1 MDSNIGYGGNTS
13 NGTHS
18 PNLERDESL
27 RYQDFPATGVTR
39 GSTPTTT
46 NNSRFGF
53 SEDDTIINSNAA
65 GASKGYHRYSIGESG
80 NESGSDTTALQSN
93 QHVKRTSSFNKS
105 KARNNNQKNNSGFD
119 PDGVLRGKRSS
130 NSEDAIEE
138 DESDVDLDFAYDPH
152 NYNDTYSK
160 VPLVSY
166 QSKSKSKTQSQPKR
180 QGEYGRISNDSF
192 NSRHSGDDDDDDID
206 FGEEEESVGM
216 MTGNR
221 TNRSGIGNRQGHG
234 HGHGHDGDIEAK
246 LPSHGGSMF
255 SSFLNMANSI
265 IGAGII
271 GLPFAFQEA
280 GLGMGII
287 LLCAL
292 TWIVDW
298 TVQLLVHAGK
308 LSGRMTYQD
317 LLMFCFGKAGLI
329 MISIFQFIFAFGAM
343 CAYTVIVG
351 DTLPHVLQSLIPGI
365 DDGPFAF
372 TVRRTFVITFC
383 TVLIS
388 FPLSLYRDISKL
400 AKTSAIAMLALVVI
414 IIAVIIE
421 GPKAPMEIRGDP
433 DLVWTFAKPKVFQ
446 SIGVISFAFVCHHNS
461 FLIFGSLQK
470 PTLNRVK
477 IVTHMSMVVS
487 LLACLVLALSGYIS
501 FSDKTQGNILNN
513 FPSDNF
519 IINIAR
525 FCFGVN
531 MFTTLPLEAFVCRE
545 VIETYYFAGKPFS
558 LKRHTIITTGLVG
571 VALIIALLT
580 CDLGFVLEVTGG
592 FSATALAFIL
602 PPLCYLK
609 LASGPTFCKKKIPH
623 LACLGFGIAVM
634 VLSTFFS
641 LQHFMYPEDPT
652 ATCTL

>member
-1 MDSNIGYGGNTS
+1 MPAGTTTGAPTSSAS
-13 NGTHS
+13 NGY
-18 PNLERDESL
+18 R
-27 RYQDFPATGVTR
+27 
-39 GSTPTTT
+39 
-46 NNSRFGF
+46 
-53 SEDDTIINSNAA
+53 
-65 GASKGYHRYSIGESG
+65 RYSMGESG

-93 QHVKRTSSFNKS
+93 QHVKRTNSFTKKGRSSS
-105 KARNNNQKNNSGFD
+105 SGGFD
-119 PDGVLRGKRSS
+119 PDRILFQAEDNDDNDDEDDLVLHL
-130 NSEDAIEE
+130 NSD
-138 DESDVDLDFAYDPH
+138 AYDPQSAAS
-152 NYNDTYSK
+152 TAK

-166 QSKSKSKTQSQPKR
+166 KKADSRHSRTSGKPKSTAQPKR
-180 QGEYGRISNDSF
+180 QGEYGRISHDSF
-192 NSRHSGDDDDDDID
+192 HSGYSEEFEEDDDRDD
-206 FGEEEESVGM
+206 FGQEEEDVGM

-221 TNRSGIGNRQGHG
+221 TNRSGIGNGGGGGHG
-234 HGHGHDGDIEAK
+234 TNEDAK
-246 LPSHGGSMF
+246 LPDQGGSLF
-255 SSFLNMANSI
+255 NSFLNMANSI

-287 LLCAL
+287 LLCVL

-298 TVQLLVHAGK
+298 TVGLLVHNGK
-308 LSGRMTYQD
+308 LSGRQTYQD

-351 DTLPHVLQSLIPGI
+351 DTLPHVLQALIPGI
-365 DDGPFAF
+365 ETWPYLGFIA
-372 TVRRTFVITFC
+372 RRTFVITFC

-400 AKTSAIAMLALVVI
+400 AKTSAVAMLALVVI
-414 IIAVIIE
+414 IIAVMIE
-421 GPKAPMEIRGDP
+421 GPRTPTEIRGDP
-433 DLVWTFAKPKVFQ
+433 TLVWSFARPKLFQ

-470 PTLNRVK
+470 PTMNRFK
-477 IVTHMSMVVS
+477 LVTHMSMTVS
-487 LLACLVLALSGYIS
+487 LLACLILALSGYMV

-531 MFTTLPLEAFVCRE
+531 MFTTLPLETFVCRE
-545 VIETYYFAGKPFS
+545 VIETYYYAGLPFS
-558 LKRHTIITTGLVG
+558 MKRHFIITTGLVG
-571 VALIIALLT
+571 AALVIALLT
-580 CDLGFVLEVTGG
+580 CNLGFVLEVTGG

-609 LASGPTFCKKKIPH
+609 LSSGSIWSVSKIPH
-623 LACLGFGIAVM
+623 LACLAFGVAVM
-634 VLSTFFS
+634 ILSTLFS
-641 LQHFMYPEDPT
+641 LQHFLAPPDASASQCSM
-652 ATCTL
+652 

>member
-1 MDSNIGYGGNTS
+1 MDSYSINTTTTTT
-13 NGTHS
+13 NTAVAG
-18 PNLERDESL
+18 RDESD
-27 RYQDFPATGVTR
+27 RYR
-39 GSTPTTT
+39 GMT
-46 NNSRFGF
+46 NGADIDTNANGF
-53 SEDDTIINSNAA
+53 R
-65 GASKGYHRYSIGESG
+65 RYSLAESG

-93 QHVKRTSSFNKS
+93 MHVKRTNSFGKNNRGFNKS
-105 KARNNNQKNNSGFD
+105 SSSSSSRQKFD
-119 PDGVLRGKRSS
+119 PDRILHNNNNNNNNSSSNGRSS
-130 NSEDAIEE
+130 FSATGAQG
-138 DESDVDLDFAYDPH
+138 DESDVDLDFGYDPSD
-152 NYNDTYSK
+152 YRDPSTK

-166 QSKSKSKTQSQPKR
+166 QKSKRAPSRTTKSSQPKR

-192 NSRHSGDDDDDDID
+192 HSRDMDEDDDDEDGNYDY
-206 FGEEEESVGM
+206 GQEEEDVGM
-216 MTGNR
+216 MTGSR
-221 TNRSGIGNRQGHG
+221 SNRSGIGNG
-234 HGHGHDGDIEAK
+234 HGHGHDHAGVEAK
-246 LPSHGGSMF
+246 LPDEGGSLF

-265 IGAGII
+265 IGAG
-271 GLPFAFQEA
+271 LPFAFEEA

-298 TVQLLVHAGK
+298 TVGLLVHSGK
-308 LSGRMTYQD
+308 LSGRTTYQD
-317 LLMFCFGKAGLI
+317 LLMFCFGKMGLI

-351 DTLPHVLQSLIPGI
+351 DTLPHVLQALIPGI
-365 DDGPFAF
+365 ESWPILGFMA
-372 TVRRTFVITFC
+372 RRSFVITFC

-414 IIAVIIE
+414 IIAVMIE
-421 GPKAPMEIRGDP
+421 GPRAPMEIRGDP
-433 DLVWTFAKPKVFQ
+433 DLVWSFARPEVFQ

-470 PTLNRVK
+470 PTINRVK
-477 IVTHMSMVVS
+477 MVTHMSMMVS
-487 LLACLVLALSGYIS
+487 LLACLVLALSGFMT

-545 VIETYYFAGKPFS
+545 VIETYYFAGRPFS
-558 LKRHTIITTGLVG
+558 MQRHFAITTGLVG
-571 VALIIALLT
+571 VALVIALLT

-602 PPLCYLK
+602 PPMCYLK
-609 LASGPTFCKKKIPH
+609 LASGPVWSTSKIPH
-623 LACLGFGIAVM
+623 LACVVFGVAVM
-634 VLSTFFS
+634 ILSTFFS
-641 LQHFMYPEDPT
+641 LQHFMTPKQPGES
-652 ATCTL
+652 TCSL